1 MTLKDNV
8 MYEVVGKYET
18 RKEGEVVLAG
28 SNASEDAQGE
38 DGGDEAGSV
47 SGVDIVLNH
56 QLVET
61 GFGDKK
67 GFTAYLKAYMKKV
80 LKYLEENDR
89 AAEIEEF
96 KTNIN
101 GVMKELMGSFKDLQ
115 FFSGESMSLTSTNY
129 QRRILFMFL
138 SLKGFHSFPQQ
149 RFYSFHSRSLL
160 RRQNYLRFFRF
171 QSIWKCL

>member
-1 MTLKDNV
+1 MKIYKDVFSGDELFSDTYPMSLKNNV
-8 MYEVVGKYET
+8 MYEIIGKYET

-38 DGGDEAGSV
+38 GEGGDEAGAV

-115 FFSGESMSLTSTNY
+115 FFSGESMDPDAMIAMCEYKDVDGNGVE
-129 QRRILFMFL
+129 RPVFMFFKHGL
-138 SLKGFHSFPQQ
+138 EEEKV
-149 RFYSFHSRSLL
+149 
-160 RRQNYLRFFRF
+160 
-171 QSIWKCL
+171 

>member
-1 MTLKDNV
+1 MGDTYKITLKDNV
-8 MYEVVGKYET
+8 LYEVVGKYET

-28 SNASEDAQGE
+28 ANASEEAA
-38 DGGDEAGSV
+38 DEGTDESSV

-96 KTNIN
+96 KANIN
-101 GVMKELMGSFKDLQ
+101 GVMKDLMGRFKDLQ
-115 FFSGESMSLTSTNY
+115 FFSGESMDPDAMICMCEYKDIDGKGEKPVL
-129 QRRILFMFL
+129 MFFKHGL
-138 SLKGFHSFPQQ
+138 EEE
-149 RFYSFHSRSLL
+149 
-160 RRQNYLRFFRF
+160 
-171 QSIWKCL
+171 KC